1 MLCPNCR
8 EVILK
13 GDLYCRQCGV
23 DVTVPSTSLVPV
35 QNHLPAA
42 LHNPQLPRVA
52 ASVGA
57 LALGVGI
64 ELLRRSLLART
75 TRPPHPLQNTQPI
88 VKRMGEVLFP
98 QNDKTLKKVPK
109 HYEIEETVI
118 YMRRVIRHKK

>member
-8 EVILK
+8 EVILR

-35 QNHLPAA
+35 QNRLPSA
-42 LHNPQLPRVA
+42 LHSPQLPRVA

-64 ELLRRSLLART
+64 GLLRRSLLART
-75 TRPPHPLQNTQPI
+75 TRPPYPLQNTQPI
-88 VKRMGEVLFP
+88 VKRIGEVLFP
-98 QNDKTLKKVPK
+98 QNDKTFKVPK
-109 HYEIEETVI
+109 HYEIEETVVI
-118 YMRRVIRHKK
+118 MQRVIRHKKN